1 MKAVRTFTVFVIRWL
16 PILAAAALLVWDFWG
31 TGPLHRHSQHEVL
44 AASAKDGRLHVLSVT
59 VAEGRTVEGVTFDGS
74 RNVYRVRLS
83 GNDSVSGAI
92 VAKPPPL
99 LSPTL
104 GFDAQSFAAPTTGT
118 LFRRT
123 VIPAWPLIAGL
134 IALPSSGLAVRYARR
149 RRRKLQGRCVACG
162 ADLEGKRG
170 SCPACGN
177 VAPSTV

>member
-1 MKAVRTFTVFVIRWL
+1 MKAVRTSLVFVVRWL
-16 PILAAAALLVWDFWG
+16 PIVLAAALLAWDLWG
-31 TGPLHRHSQHEVL
+31 AAPLHRHNRQELL
-44 AASAKDGRLHVLSVT
+44 AASAKDGRLHVVAVT
-59 VAEGRTVEGVTFDGS
+59 VAEGRTIENIAFDGS
-74 RNVYRVRLS
+74 RNVYRLKLS

-104 GFDAQSFAAPTTGT
+104 GFESHSFATPATGT
-118 LFRRT
+118 HFRRT

-134 IALPSSGLAVRYARR
+134 IALPSSGLAVRHARR

-162 ADLEGKRG
+162 ADLQGNAG
-170 SCPACGN
+170 SCPACGH